1 MSLVL
6 TTLEDGIGTVTFNH
20 DAKRNALSSALIAEL
35 NAALA
40 DFARAQARC
49 VIIRAHPGARVWSA
63 GHDVSE
69 LPRSG
74 RDPLAYNDPLEQAIR
89 AVREFPAPVI
99 AMVEGGVWG
108 GACELVICCD
118 IPVGAPTATFALT
131 PAKIGVPYNAAGL
144 LRIMTEVDVSV
155 VKEMCFTGRPIGA
168 ERALAA
174 GILNHL
180 VPTAE
185 LESFT
190 RGLARA
196 VTELSPLS
204 ISVMK
209 EQIRLLANARP
220 LSPETFERMQ
230 GLRRHV
236 YDSADYR
243 EGLTAFLEKRPPR
256 WTGA

>member
-1 MSLVL
+1 
-6 TTLEDGIGTVTFNH
+6 
-20 DAKRNALSSALIAEL
+20 
-35 NAALA
+35 
-40 DFARAQARC
+40 
-49 VIIRAHPGARVWSA
+49 
-63 GHDVSE
+63 
-69 LPRSG
+69 
-74 RDPLAYNDPLEQAIR
+74 
-89 AVREFPAPVI
+89 
-99 AMVEGGVWG
+99 
-108 GACELVICCD
+108 
-118 IPVGAPTATFALT
+118 
-131 PAKIGVPYNAAGL
+131 
-144 LRIMTEVDVSV
+144 
-155 VKEMCFTGRPIGA
+155 MCFTGRPISA

-180 VPTAE
+180 VPAAE

-190 RGLARA
+190 YALAHT

-230 GLRRHV
+230 GLRRQV